1 MKKWYR
7 IDRDNFLVPRVHI
20 LFVWCR
26 AVSLLLLCPSFL
38 LNLEIMRPLTTV
50 RFRLLSF
57 GLCLALIS
65 RTAPRVRLEPLK
77 SARSTQSAERLKS
90 TDRGTMMMKRLLL
103 AACLVGM
110 ASGFS
115 VLEGLKMPSL
125 QGMVK
130 AVENKEKF
138 GDKKLVVITG
148 TSSGVRPLRLRPTP
162 SVRCLDSAL
171 LAALHPRRGLLCAER

>member
-1 MKKWYR
+1 M
-7 IDRDNFLVPRVHI
+7 
-20 LFVWCR
+20 
-26 AVSLLLLCPSFL
+26 
-38 LNLEIMRPLTTV
+38 
-50 RFRLLSF
+50 SF

-65 RTAPRVRLEPLK
+65 RTAPRVKLEPLK
-77 SARSTQSAERLKS
+77 SARTTHSAERLKD
-90 TDRGTMMMKRLLL
+90 TDRGTMMMNRLLL

-148 TSSGVRPLRLRPTP
+148 TSSGARPLRLRPTP
-162 SVRCLDSAL
+162 TVRWLDSAL